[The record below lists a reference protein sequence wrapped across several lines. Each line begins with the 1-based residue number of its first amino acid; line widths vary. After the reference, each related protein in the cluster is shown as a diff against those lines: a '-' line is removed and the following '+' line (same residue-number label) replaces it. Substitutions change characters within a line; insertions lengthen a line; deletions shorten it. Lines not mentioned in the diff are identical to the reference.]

1 MAQNEDFER
10 LHDVYAKA
18 WAVRGSAGADEIL
31 TEGLDGLEGVV
42 FAQPGPGRDLVL
54 DLWERGVPPEALKR
68 GLRRAVPGLA
78 RAAMTSWGEA
88 AGLVAGYLRDGGS
101 GDAREAEGEQPEQ

>member
-31 TEGLDGLEGVV
+31 TEGLDGRKAWSSHSPARVATWSWIFGNEG
-42 FAQPGPGRDLVL
+42 A
-54 DLWERGVPPEALKR
+54 PPEALKR

-101 GDAREAEGEQPEQ
+101 GDDGS